1 MDQRH
6 QLKSKALAKAQ
17 AEIKTLKEVQALTD
31 AEFLEYQKQTKKLQ
45 RKVKRNT
52 TLMYVLAGYGAA
64 VTAVAAFFI
73 ASK

>member
-6 QLKSKALAKAQ
+6 QLKSKALAKAL
-17 AEIKTLKEVQALTD
+17 AEIKTLKQVQALTD

-45 RKVKRNT
+45 RKVKRNA
-52 TLMYVLAGYGAA
+52 TLVYVLAGYGAA